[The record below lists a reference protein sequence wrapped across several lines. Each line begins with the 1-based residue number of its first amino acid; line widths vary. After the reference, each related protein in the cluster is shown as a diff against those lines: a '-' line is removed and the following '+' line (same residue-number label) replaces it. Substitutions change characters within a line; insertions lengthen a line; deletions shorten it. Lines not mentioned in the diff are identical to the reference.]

1 MASNN
6 RAAIINKVLKVA
18 KRHFKPIETQKDRT
32 LLEHLLYACCLEAS
46 LYDAADKV
54 FDDLS
59 QQFYDWNEV
68 RVTSVRELAV
78 LMKPLNDPIEAA
90 KRLKRV
96 LQSVFET
103 HYSFDLEP
111 LKKQN
116 IGQTTKQMDQYNG
129 STGFTVAYVTQHA
142 LGGHS
147 IPINRGLLEAMRVV
161 GVVSDV
167 EAKKGRVPGLER
179 VVAKSKG
186 IEIGTLLHQIGVE
199 LQRSP
204 YGPTI
209 RKLLL
214 EIDSGCKDRLPKR
227 ANKKAEEE
235 AREAEFARKAK
246 AVAEAKAAAR
256 AKADAAKKEAI
267 AAAAEAAAAKKKPA
281 KPVSPPPKAP
291 AKKKPAKKEVVTKKV
306 AKKKVV
312 VKKKVATKKVA
323 KKKVAPKGPATKKK
337 KTATKKL
344 SKRKPR

>member
-18 KRHFKPIETQKDRT
+18 KRHFKPVETLKDRT

-46 LYDAADKV
+46 LHEAADKV
-54 FDDLS
+54 FEDLS

-68 RVTSVRELAV
+68 RVTSVRELV
-78 LMKPLNDPIEAA
+78 VIMKPLNDPIEAA

-103 HYSFDLEP
+103 HYSFDLES

-116 IGQTTKQMDQYNG
+116 IGQTTKQIDQYNG
-129 STGFTVAYVTQHA
+129 STGFIVAYVTQHA

-186 IEIGTLLHQIGVE
+186 IELGTLLHQIGVE

-256 AKADAAKKEAI
+256 QKADAAKKEAA
-267 AAAAEAAAAKKKPA
+267 AAAAEAAAAKKKPTKLVA
-281 KPVSPPPKAP
+281 SPPKPPRRPPRRHRSRHRRKRRSR
-291 AKKKPAKKEVVTKKV
+291 KKRP
-306 AKKKVV
+306 
-312 VKKKVATKKVA
+312 
-323 KKKVAPKGPATKKK
+323 
-337 KTATKKL
+337 
-344 SKRKPR
+344 

>member
-6 RAAIINKVLKVA
+6 RAALINKVLKVA
-18 KRHFKPIETQKDRT
+18 KRHFKPVETEKNRT

-54 FDDLS
+54 FEDLS

-68 RVTSVRELAV
+68 RVTSVRELATI
-78 LMKPLNDPIEAA
+78 MKPLNDPIEAA

-103 HYSFDLEP
+103 HYSFDLES

-129 STGFTVAYVTQHA
+129 STGFTVSYVTQHA

-179 VVAKSKG
+179 VVAKNKG
-186 IEIGTLLHQIGVE
+186 IELGTLLHQIGVE

-227 ANKKAEEE
+227 ANRKAEEE

-256 AKADAAKKEAI
+256 LKADTAKKEAA
-267 AAAAEAAAAKKKPA
+267 AAAAEAVAAKKKPA
-281 KPVSPPPKAP
+281 KPVISPPKATP
-291 AKKKPAKKEVVTKKV
+291 KKNPVKKKAVTKGTVKKKAVTKKAVTKKV
-306 AKKKVV
+306 AKKEP
-312 VKKKVATKKVA
+312 VKKAVK
-323 KKKVAPKGPATKKK
+323 KKK